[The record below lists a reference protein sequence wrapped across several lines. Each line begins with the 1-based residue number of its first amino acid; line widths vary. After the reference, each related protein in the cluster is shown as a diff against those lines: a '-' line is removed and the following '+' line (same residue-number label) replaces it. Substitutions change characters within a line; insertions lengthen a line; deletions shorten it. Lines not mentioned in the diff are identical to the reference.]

1 MRSWCGEKSFTRNA
15 ERSGL
20 ILKLGNL
27 ISSFANW
34 PWIRTFILRLTCPLV
49 EHLFALPV
57 GDLTGTLLSED
68 YLVLFYDDTSPI
80 QHLFLVTISS
90 PKRPLRCLAIRES

>member
-27 ISSFANW
+27 ISSLDSNVHSQL
-34 PWIRTFILRLTCPLV
+34 ILRLTCPLV

-57 GDLTGTLLSED
+57 GDLTGTLLSEE
-68 YLVLFYDDTSPI
+68 YLVLFYDDTAHI